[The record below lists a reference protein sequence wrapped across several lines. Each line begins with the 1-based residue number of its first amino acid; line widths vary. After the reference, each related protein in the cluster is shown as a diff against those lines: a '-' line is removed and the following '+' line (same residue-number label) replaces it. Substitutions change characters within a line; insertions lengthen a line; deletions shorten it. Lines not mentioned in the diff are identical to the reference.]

1 MHDLTKGPIT
11 KHMLRFAAF
20 MAVTMLFQTLYF
32 LADLYWV
39 GRLGREAIAAVGLAG
54 NLTFVVLAL
63 TQMLGVGTTTL
74 VSHAA
79 GSKDRQR
86 VDFVFN
92 QSLVMS
98 AVVGVLFAVVAFSIR
113 KQFAYGIASDETTAK
128 LGVDY
133 LTWFIPAMSLQF
145 AGIAIGSALRG
156 CGIIKPTMNIQV
168 LSVVLNI
175 VLAPIL
181 IFGWGT
187 HHPMGVAGAAVATF
201 IALSFALVLLTAY
214 LLKGE
219 SGIHFLSHQWKPDFK
234 TWWGMAKIGLPAGG
248 EFLVV
253 SGYMILVYWII
264 RPFGS
269 ASQAGFG
276 VGARLMQSMFLP
288 VVAVAFAAAPIV
300 GQNFG
305 ARQADRV
312 RESFYSAAKIA
323 SAVMILLTAL
333 CQIASPNLIR
343 LFSHDPAVIEFGT
356 EYLRIISWNFVAAG
370 LAFTTSSIFQ
380 GIGNTLPPLLS
391 SCSRLVL
398 FAIPAYIMST
408 LPGFHI
414 RQVWYLSLA
423 SVFLQAVINVI
434 LLQREFKRKLNFEG
448 LPAVAGAEFTAVSA
462 VE

>member
-54 NLTFVVLAL
+54 NWTFVVLAL

-74 VSHAA
+74 IAHAA
-79 GSKDRQR
+79 GGKDRER

-98 AVVGVLFAVVAFSIR
+98 AMVGVLFGIAAFSVR

-133 LTWFIPAMSLQF
+133 LTWFLPAMSLQF

-156 CGIIKPTMNIQV
+156 CGIIKPTMVIQV
-168 LSVVLNI
+168 FSVVLNI
-175 VLAPIL
+175 VLAPVL

-187 HHPMGVAGAAVATF
+187 HHPMGVAGAAIATF
-201 IALSFALVLLTAY
+201 IALTVALVLFAGY
-214 LLKGE
+214 LLKGD
-219 SGIHFLSHQWKPDFK
+219 SGIHFLPHHWKPDFK
-234 TWWGMAKIGLPAGG
+234 TWWGVAKIGLPAGG

-312 RESFYSAAKIA
+312 RQSFYSAATIA
-323 SAVMILLTAL
+323 SVVMLLLTVV

-343 LFSHDPAVIEFGT
+343 LFSHDAAVIEFGT
-356 EYLRIISWNFVAAG
+356 DYLRIISWNFVAAG

-391 SCSRLVL
+391 SCSRLFL
-398 FAIPAYIMST
+398 FAIPAYVMST

-414 RQVWYLSLA
+414 RQVWYVSLV
-423 SVFLQAVINVI
+423 SVFVQAVINVI
-434 LLQREFKRKLNFEG
+434 LLQREFKRKLNFEA
-448 LPAVAGAEFTAVSA
+448 LPVAASAEFTAVSV